1 MSDRLFFE
9 QLQSRFSAEF
19 ATLNSSF
26 EAISVL
32 YRNLPVNEQVK
43 KQYLEG
49 ALKVKSAWYAC
60 LVNSNIDVLLLPEYL
75 ESKMSRNILIKKET
89 EQYFRS
95 FDNFN
100 LHTVQ
105 NTTAVYDCILFNEDA
120 EPKSSFDLFSSQAPE
135 SASCPKPLKDLFD
148 SWPQKFASF
157 TPLETLVFECMDW
170 HRFNGFSFSG
180 QRQFVLWLNYR
191 LWKLFGPVVQK
202 CGIEHYF
209 YQNWNQAL
217 SNPAEALKHLLLHL
231 MQEISVNTLDLKDM
245 YREQIC
251 FDSLKSRQKIV
262 SGYLFEAGFRSETSQ
277 QLLSAQAQSV
287 LKMVLKKGFVSINDF
302 EDRSELEKH
311 RNAFAELSGSGIL
324 EPDMEDGEI
333 CLYLNTTLKN
343 KTGYLYKFQNLK
355 HVENKLNVDD
365 FMQQSPVK
373 SIVPVEKISMPEP
386 AAASVVK
393 SRRQKAFFG

>member
-32 YRNLPVNEQVK
+32 YRNLPVNEQAK
-43 KQYLEG
+43 KQYLDG

-75 ESKMSRNILIKKET
+75 ESKLSRNILIKKET

-105 NTTAVYDCILFNEDA
+105 NTAAIYDCILYNEDA

-135 SASCPKPLKDLFD
+135 SASCPKALKALYD
-148 SWPQKFASF
+148 SWSQKFHSF
-157 TPLETLVFECMDW
+157 SPLETLVFECMDW

-191 LWKLFGPVVQK
+191 LWKLYGPIVQK
-202 CGIEHYF
+202 TGIEYYL
-209 YQNWNQAL
+209 YQNWNQTL
-217 SNPAEALKHLLLHL
+217 SNPAEALKQMLHHLI
-231 MQEISVNTLDLKDM
+231 QEISVYTLELKEM
-245 YREQIC
+245 YREQIR
-251 FDSLKSRQKIV
+251 FDALKSRQKIV
-262 SGYLFEAGFRSETSQ
+262 AGYLFENGFRSETSQ

-287 LKMVLKKGFVSINDF
+287 LKLVLKKGFVSMNDF
-302 EDRSELEKH
+302 DDRAELDKH
-311 RNAFAELSGSGIL
+311 RNALTELTGIGIL
-324 EPDMEDGEI
+324 EADNEDGEI

-343 KTGYLYKFQNLK
+343 KSGYLFKFQNLK
-355 HVENKLNVDD
+355 SAENKLSVDD

-373 SIVPVEKISMPEP
+373 SIVPAEKISIPEP
-386 AAASVVK
+386 AVASAVK

>member
-32 YRNLPVNEQVK
+32 FRNLPVNEQIK

-75 ESKMSRNILIKKET
+75 ESKLSRNILIKKET
-89 EQYFRS
+89 EQYFKS

-105 NTTAVYDCILFNEDA
+105 NTAAVYDCILFNEDA

-135 SASCPKPLKDLFD
+135 SASCPKALKALFD

-157 TPLETLVFECMDW
+157 SPLETLVFECMDW

-202 CGIEHYF
+202 AGIEHYF
-209 YQNWNQAL
+209 FQNWNQTL
-217 SNPAEALKHLLLHL
+217 SNPAEALKLMLHHLIH
-231 MQEISVNTLDLKDM
+231 EISVSALELKEI
-245 YREQIC
+245 YREQIR
-251 FDSLKSRQKIV
+251 FETLKSRQKVV

-277 QLLSAQAQSV
+277 QILSSTAQSV
-287 LKMVLKKGFVSINDF
+287 LKMVLKKGFVSMGDF
-302 EDRSELEKH
+302 DDRTELEKH
-311 RNAFAELSGSGIL
+311 RNALNELCGNGVL
-324 EPDMEDGEI
+324 ELDEEDGEV
-333 CLYLNTTLKN
+333 CFYLNTTLKN
-343 KTGYLYKFQNLK
+343 KAGYLYKFQNIK
-355 HVENKLNVDD
+355 RAENKLSVDD

-373 SIVPVEKISMPEP
+373 PIVPVEKISIPEP
-386 AAASVVK
+386 AVANAVK